1 MNAHQRPD
9 QIVLNLTVNG
19 MAQIISTS
27 ASKRL
32 TDILRDDLGLTG
44 TKVGCD
50 AGDCGACTV
59 SLNGAQVC
67 ACLVPVGQLDQATI
81 ATVEGLATTSIGAA
95 LQKAFAA
102 HGAAQCGIC
111 TPGMLMAAADLL
123 VRDLAPNLAAV
134 QDALG
139 GVLCR
144 CTGYQKITE
153 AVLDVQ
159 RIMNEPAVS
168 SDCENAHHKP
178 SIGTRLA
185 KLDGASRIDGSALYG
200 ADHAPAD
207 ALWLRVIRS
216 PHASASFVLGDLAAY
231 VACHPGIVHVLSA
244 KDVPGENSFGIYPD
258 LKDQPVL
265 ADGHV
270 RYRGEAVLALIGD
283 KEAINAVHAADVPI
297 TWQVEP
303 ALIGIAAATA
313 TGAPALHSFR
323 PDNVL
328 TRGHVEKGD
337 PDAAFAGA
345 AHVAEGMFETGFVEH
360 AYIEPEAGYA
370 CRMGNRMEVFACTQ
384 APYMDRDEV
393 ARVLGLPL
401 EGVRIIPSACGG
413 GFGGKLDVSVQPLL
427 AVASWVLNRPVRAVW
442 NRIESMA
449 SSTKRHPSAITARA
463 GCDSAGKLVSF
474 AMEGDF
480 NTGAY
485 ASWGPTVAGRVP
497 VHATGPYAVPHV
509 RNRSRAIYTN
519 ETPAGAF
526 RGFGVPQAAIAQ
538 EALFDSLAHKTG
550 IDRLEFRHINA
561 IRVGDATAT
570 GHVLE
575 ASAGL
580 AECIAALRSDW
591 QAMLVDAAAFNKRD
605 LRRRRGVGIG
615 CMWYGIGNTAMSNP
629 STMRLTLDSAGTIT
643 FWNGAVD
650 IGQGSTTV
658 LAQIAADAL
667 GAPVDKLRLVIGDTD
682 LTADAGKT
690 SASRQ
695 TFVSGKAAEH
705 AGRALRNEILRLTNA
720 GPNATIQFSGSTLGV
735 VDGDNH
741 QTLDLSSLANQKD
754 GIVLEGIGK
763 FDPPTIPLDAKGQGI
778 PYATYGF
785 AAQICSLDVDLDLGT
800 VKLNRIV
807 AAHDVGKAINPMLVE
822 GQIHGGIA
830 QGIGLAL
837 MEEFLPGRTENLHD
851 YLIPTFGDVPEI
863 SIILVEDHEPMGP
876 SGAKGIGE
884 PALVPTAPAILG
896 AIRHAVGVMPTQVPV
911 LPHRLWELMR
921 AKEPNA

>member
-1 MNAHQRPD
+1 MNVHNPPD
-9 QIVLNLTVNG
+9 RMVLALTVNG
-19 MAQIISTS
+19 VAKSLS
-27 ASKRL
+27 VSPGKRL
-32 TDILRDDLGLTG
+32 TEILRDDIGLTG

-59 SLNGAQVC
+59 ALNGAQVC
-67 ACLVPVGQLDQATI
+67 ACLVPAGQISGATI
-81 ATVEGLATTSIGAA
+81 QTVEGLANTRTGAA
-95 LQKAFAA
+95 LQAAFAA

-111 TPGMLMAAADLL
+111 TPGMLMAAHDLL
-123 VRDLAPNLAAV
+123 ARDANPSRAAV
-134 QDALG
+134 DDALG

-144 CTGYQKITE
+144 CTGYIKIAE
-153 AVLDVQ
+153 AILDVQ
-159 RIMNEPAVS
+159 RFMDADPVQIDS
-168 SDCENAHHKP
+168 NAP

-200 ADHAPAD
+200 ADLAPAD
-207 ALWLRVIRS
+207 TLWLRVIRS
-216 PHASASFVLGDLAAY
+216 PHTSARFTVGDFAPLLAK
-231 VACHPGIVHVLSA
+231 HPGVLHVLSA

-270 RYRGEAVLALIGD
+270 RYRGEAVLALVGD
-283 KEAINAVHAADVPI
+283 KDAVNAVTLSDLPLV
-297 TWQVEP
+297 WQVDA
-303 ALIGIAAATA
+303 ALIGVAAATA
-313 TGAPALHSFR
+313 TDAPALHAFK
-323 PDNVL
+323 PDNIL
-328 TRGHVEKGD
+328 TRGLVEKGQ
-337 PDAAFAGA
+337 PETAVLTA
-345 AHVAEGMFETGFVEH
+345 AHLAEGAFETGFVEH

-370 CRMGNRMEVFACTQ
+370 QRIDGRMEVFACTQ

-401 EGVRIIPSACGG
+401 DSVRIIPSACGG

-449 SSTKRHPSAITARA
+449 SSTKRHPSSIKARA
-463 GCDSAGKLVSF
+463 SCDAKGKLISF
-474 AMEGDF
+474 EMDGDF

-509 RNRSRAIYTN
+509 RNRSRAVYTN

-538 EALFDSLAHKTG
+538 EALFDFLAEKAG
-550 IDRLEFRHINA
+550 IDRLEFRHLNA

-580 AECIAALRSDW
+580 AECIAALRADW
-591 QAMLVDAAAFNKRD
+591 QAMLADAEAFNRDAKRS
-605 LRRRRGVGIG
+605 RRGVGIG
-615 CMWYGIGNTAMSNP
+615 CMWYGIGNTSMSNP
-629 STMRLTLDSAGTIT
+629 SVMRLSLAADGAIT

-667 GAPVDKLRLVIGDTD
+667 GVPVDSLHNVVGDTD
-682 LTADAGKT
+682 RTADAGKT

-695 TFVSGKAAEH
+695 TFVSGKAAEN
-705 AGRALRNEILRLTNA
+705 AGKALRAEILRLTNA
-720 GPNATIQFSGSTLGV
+720 GPDALIAINGPKLTV
-735 VDGDNH
+735 VDGDIRRN
-741 QTLDLSSLANQKD
+741 LDLATLPRSEN
-754 GIVLEGIGK
+754 GMVLEGTGT
-763 FDPPTIPLDAKGQGI
+763 FDPPTKPLDSKGQGI

-785 AAQICSLDVDLDLGT
+785 AAQICSLDVDVDLGT
-800 VKLNRIV
+800 ITLNRIV

-837 MEEFLPGRTENLHD
+837 MEEFIPGRTENLHD
-851 YLIPTFGDVPEI
+851 YLIPTIGDVPPI
-863 SIILVEDHEPMGP
+863 DIILVEDHEPLGP

-911 LPHRLWELMR
+911 LPHRLWELMQ
-921 AKEPNA
+921 AKAIKS

>member
-1 MNAHQRPD
+1 MTLHKPLNAMA
-9 QIVLNLTVNG
+9 LTLTVNG
-19 MAQIISTS
+19 AGATVSVP

-32 TDILRDDLGLTG
+32 TDILREDMGLTG

-67 ACLVPVGQLDQATI
+67 ACLVPAGQINGADI
-81 ATVEGLATTSIGAA
+81 KTVEGLAATPLGAA
-95 LQKAFAA
+95 LQRSFAA

-111 TPGMLMAAADLL
+111 TPGMLMAAVDLL
-123 VRDLAPNLAAV
+123 ERDARPSRAAV
-134 QDALG
+134 DDALG

-144 CTGYQKITE
+144 CTGYTKIAE
-153 AVLDVQ
+153 AILDVPRFQ
-159 RIMNEPAVS
+159 GEPVAAL
-168 SDCENAHHKP
+168 DAHASP

-216 PHASASFVLGDLAAY
+216 PYAKARFTTGDFAPLLAK
-231 VACHPGIVHVLSA
+231 HPGLVHVLSA
-244 KDVPGENSFGIYPD
+244 NDVPGENSFGIYPD

-265 ADGHV
+265 AQGHV
-270 RYRGEAVLALIGD
+270 RYRGEAVLALVGE
-283 KEAINAVHAADVPI
+283 KAAVNAIMLADLPLAWEEEQPLVG
-297 TWQVEP
+297 V
-303 ALIGIAAATA
+303 AAATA
-313 TGAPALHSFR
+313 SDAPALHAFK

-328 TRGHVEKGD
+328 TRGLVEKGD
-337 PDAAFAGA
+337 PDAAVRTA
-345 AHVAEGMFETGFVEH
+345 AHVAEGLFETGFVEH

-370 CRMGNRMEVFACTQ
+370 QRMGNRMEIFACTQ

-393 ARVLGLPL
+393 ARVLGLPADS
-401 EGVRIIPSACGG
+401 VRIIPSACGG

-449 SSTKRHPSAITARA
+449 SSTKRHPSIIKARA
-463 GCDSAGKLVSF
+463 SCDGDGRLVSF

-519 ETPAGAF
+519 ETPSGAF

-538 EALFDSLAHKTG
+538 EALFDTLAEKAG
-550 IDRLEFRHINA
+550 MDRLEFRHLNA
-561 IRVGDATAT
+561 IRVGDRTAT
-570 GHVLE
+570 GHLLE

-580 AECIAALRSDW
+580 AECIAALRPQW
-591 QAMLVDAAAFNKRD
+591 QAMLVDAEAFNRRSRR
-605 LRRRRGVGIG
+605 LRQGVGIG
-615 CMWYGIGNTAMSNP
+615 CMWYGIGNTSMSNP
-629 STMRLTLDSAGTIT
+629 STMRLTLDAAGTVT

-658 LAQIAADAL
+658 LTQIAADAL
-667 GAPVDKLRLVIGDTD
+667 GVPVETIQLVVGDTD
-682 LTADAGKT
+682 RTADAGKT

-705 AGRALRNEILRLTNA
+705 AGAALRAEILRLTNA
-720 GPNATIQFSGSTLGV
+720 GADARILLQEARLTV
-735 VDGDNH
+735 VDGDVRRS
-741 QTLDLSSLANQKD
+741 LDLSSLPQRENSV
-754 GIVLEGIGK
+754 VLEGLGT
-763 FDPPTIPLDAKGQGI
+763 FDPPTKPLDAKGQGV

-785 AAQICSLDVDLDLGT
+785 AAQICSLDVDPDLGT
-800 VKLNRIV
+800 VALNRIV

-851 YLIPTFGDVPEI
+851 YLIPTIGDVPPI
-863 SIILVEDHEPMGP
+863 DIILIEDHEPLGP

-911 LPHRLWELMR
+911 LPHRLWQLMQ
-921 AKEPNA
+921 AKAGTA